1 MSLIKESTWFLRKSK
16 SQILQLRWRVFGF
29 TNNLW
34 YTSESLLA
42 TKSLVKIRPSN
53 SWDVALPPSKIKL
66 IQVSSATEIL
76 RRCMHHNLSH
86 TYTLNIKILFD
97 KFSTQHMI
105 NLNMKVNFLSMCSV
119 WQWIAVKM
127 FFFVG
132 GRPPQPPFFLFLS
145 RLSPKSPP
153 FQLTLFTLNDLLT
166 KTANKHRNFSAILY
180 LL

>member
-86 TYTLNIKILFD
+86 TYTFNIIIWFD
-97 KFSTQHMI
+97 LIPRNNYKLKYESKF
-105 NLNMKVNFLSMCSV
+105 LLMCCV
-119 WQWIAVKM
+119 WQWIAVIM
-127 FFFVG
+127 FFVG
-132 GRPPQPPFFLFLS
+132 GRPPQPLLFLFLS
-145 RLSPKSPP
+145 RLSSTKAHN
-153 FQLTLFTLNDLLT
+153 FKLRLL
-166 KTANKHRNFSAILY
+166 R
-180 LL
+180 

>member
-1 MSLIKESTWFLRKSK
+1 MSLIKESTWFLRISK

-127 FFFVG
+127 FFLWG
-132 GRPPQPPFFLFLS
+132 GVPPTPPPFFF
-145 RLSPKSPP
+145 
-153 FQLTLFTLNDLLT
+153 FF
-166 KTANKHRNFSAILY
+166 
-180 LL
+180 

>member
-86 TYTLNIKILFD
+86 TYTFNIIIWFD
-97 KFSTQHMI
+97 LIPRNNYKLKYESKF
-105 NLNMKVNFLSMCSV
+105 LLMCCV
-119 WQWIAVKM
+119 WQWIAVIM
-127 FFFVG
+127 FFVG
-132 GRPPQPPFFLFLS
+132 GRPPQPPLFLFLS
-145 RLSPKSPP
+145 RLSSTKAHH
-153 FQLTLFTLNDLLT
+153 FKLRLL
-166 KTANKHRNFSAILY
+166 R
-180 LL
+180 

>member
-42 TKSLVKIRPSN
+42 IKSLVKIRPSN

-76 RRCMHHNLSH
+76 RRCMHHNLSVEFERQVFH
-86 TYTLNIKILFD
+86 ATHD
-97 KFSTQHMI
+97 KLKYESKFFI
-105 NLNMKVNFLSMCSV
+105 NVQCLAMNRSKNVFFL
-119 WQWIAVKM
+119 W
-127 FFFVG
+127 G
-132 GRPPQPPFFLFLS
+132 GRPPQPPFFFIFIQIVPQKPTIS
-145 RLSPKSPP
+145 TYAFYAKW
-153 FQLTLFTLNDLLT
+153 FVNE
-166 KTANKHRNFSAILY
+166 TANKHRNFSAILY